1 MDITER
7 INHYDPPT
15 LARLAEC
22 AEPDSR
28 VSEGADFLALVRDKV
43 VDLVQEYGE
52 VAPYREAIQDA
63 AAEAGKSA
71 DLGVKWRQFVDLGAY
86 KENLTEFGT
95 PSPDTPEG
103 HADLAL
109 FFIGFRLAKTLLDE
123 IEEASK

>member
-1 MDITER
+1 MDVIER

-15 LARLAEC
+15 LARLAQC

-43 VDLVQEYGE
+43 VDLVQEHGE

-63 AAEAGKSA
+63 AADIGSGAEP
-71 DLGVKWRQFVDLGAY
+71 GVKWRRFVDLSAY
-86 KENLTEFGT
+86 KENVTEFGR

-109 FFIGFRLAKTLLDE
+109 FFIGFRLATALLTE
-123 IEEASK
+123 IEEGSK

>member
-1 MDITER
+1 MNVIER

-15 LARLAEC
+15 LARLAQC

-43 VDLVQEYGE
+43 VEMAEEFGE
-52 VAPYREAIQDA
+52 VSTPYREAIQDA
-63 AAEAGKSA
+63 AADIGSEAEPS
-71 DLGVKWRQFVDLGAY
+71 VKWRRFVDLSAY
-86 KENLTEFGT
+86 KENVTEFGR

-109 FFIGFRLAKTLLDE
+109 FFIGFRLASALITE
-123 IEEASK
+123 IEKG

>member
-1 MDITER
+1 MNVIER

-15 LARLAEC
+15 LARLAQC

-52 VAPYREAIQDA
+52 VSTPYREAIQDA
-63 AAEAGKSA
+63 AADIGSEAEPS
-71 DLGVKWRQFVDLGAY
+71 VKWRRFVDLSAY
-86 KENLTEFGT
+86 KENVTEFGR

-109 FFIGFRLAKTLLDE
+109 FFIGFRLASALITE
-123 IEEASK
+123 IEKG

>member
-1 MDITER
+1 MDIIEK

-15 LARLAEC
+15 LARLAKC

-43 VDLVQEYGE
+43 VDMVQELGE
-52 VAPYREAIQDA
+52 TGTPYREAIQDA
-63 AAEAGKSA
+63 AADIGSTAEP
-71 DLGVKWRQFVDLGAY
+71 GVKWRRFVDLSAY
-86 KENLTEFGT
+86 KENVTEFGR

-109 FFIGFRLAKTLLDE
+109 FFIGFRLASALITE
-123 IEEASK
+123 IEEG

>member
-1 MDITER
+1 MDIIEQ

-15 LARLAEC
+15 LARLAQC

-63 AAEAGKSA
+63 AADIGNTAE
-71 DLGVKWRQFVDLGAY
+71 LGVKWRRFVDLSAY
-86 KENLTEFGT
+86 KENLAEAGK

-109 FFIGFRLAKTLLDE
+109 FFIGFRLAAALLTK
-123 IEEASK
+123 IEEGSK

>member
-1 MDITER
+1 MNIIEK

-15 LARLAEC
+15 LARLAQC

-43 VDLVQEYGE
+43 VDLVEWFGD
-52 VAPYREAIQDA
+52 VSTPYREAIQDA
-63 AAEAGKSA
+63 AADIGSGAEP
-71 DLGVKWRQFVDLGAY
+71 GVKWRRFVDLSAY
-86 KENLTEFGT
+86 KENVTEFGT

-109 FFIGFRLAKTLLDE
+109 FFIGFRLASALLTE
-123 IEEASK
+123 IQEG

>member
-1 MDITER
+1 MDIIEK

-15 LARLAEC
+15 LARLAKC

-43 VDLVQEYGE
+43 VDMVQELGE
-52 VAPYREAIQDA
+52 TGTPYREAIQDA
-63 AAEAGKSA
+63 AADIGSTAEPS
-71 DLGVKWRQFVDLGAY
+71 VKWRRFVDLSAY
-86 KENLTEFGT
+86 KENVTEFGR

-109 FFIGFRLAKTLLDE
+109 FFIGFRLASALITE
-123 IEEASK
+123 IEEG

>member
-1 MDITER
+1 MDIIEK

-15 LARLAEC
+15 LARLAKC

-43 VDLVQEYGE
+43 VDMVQELGE
-52 VAPYREAIQDA
+52 AGTPYREAIQDA
-63 AAEAGKSA
+63 AADIGSTAEP
-71 DLGVKWRQFVDLGAY
+71 GVKWRRFVDLSAY
-86 KENLTEFGT
+86 KENVTEFGR

-109 FFIGFRLAKTLLDE
+109 FFIGFRLASALITE
-123 IEEASK
+123 IEEG

>member
-1 MDITER
+1 MDIIEK

-15 LARLAEC
+15 LARLAQC

-52 VAPYREAIQDA
+52 VSTPYREAIQDA
-63 AAEAGKSA
+63 AADIGSEAEPS
-71 DLGVKWRQFVDLGAY
+71 VKWRRFVDLSAY
-86 KENLTEFGT
+86 KENVTEFGR

-109 FFIGFRLAKTLLDE
+109 FFIGFRLASALITE
-123 IEEASK
+123 IEKG

>member
-1 MDITER
+1 MDIIEK

-15 LARLAEC
+15 LARLAQC

-52 VAPYREAIQDA
+52 VSTPYREAIQDA
-63 AAEAGKSA
+63 AADIGSEAEPS
-71 DLGVKWRQFVDLGAY
+71 VKWRRFVDLSAY
-86 KENLTEFGT
+86 KENVTEFGT

-109 FFIGFRLAKTLLDE
+109 FFIGFRLSSALITE
-123 IEEASK
+123 IEKG